1 MMMKKEPVRVL
12 QLNIG
17 QVFGGVSSM
26 LLNIYRE
33 IDHQVIQF
41 DFLAPRKSSFA
52 MYRQEIESSGG
63 KIIELNT
70 KGFFLKRKIEFWRK
84 LYQLIKKED
93 YQIIHCNSGS
103 IFFNLQVAAIS
114 KLSGAKKIIIHS
126 HNAGNDKKW
135 KIWMG
140 NLVKWLFPYT
150 ATDYFA
156 CARKAGSFMFTK
168 KTIDSSHYR
177 IINNGV
183 DTEKFRF
190 NASDRQKIRAELQ
203 LSKDQKTLLHVGRFV
218 HQKNHQQLIKIFA
231 GFLKKE
237 PKAVLLLVGEG
248 ELEPEIKKQV
258 NALGIMEHV
267 RFLGVRKDIPQ
278 LMSASDLFLL
288 PSHYE
293 GLPVVGVEAQ
303 ANGLP
308 CCFSSVITQE
318 IDLINGMNRFVD
330 LTSTETEWS
339 EALNH
344 VLTAKKSARERYAE
358 KIAEKGFSLTHVADE
373 LTQFYISED

>member
-1 MMMKKEPVRVL
+1 MKKEPVRVL

-33 IDHQVIQF
+33 IDHQKIQF

-52 MYRQEIESSGG
+52 MYRQEIESNGG

-70 KGFFLKRKIEFWRK
+70 KGFFLKRKIEFWKK
-84 LYQLIKKED
+84 LYQLIKKEN

-103 IFFNLQVAAIS
+103 VFFNLQVAVIS
-114 KLSGAKKIIIHS
+114 KISGAKKIIIHS

-135 KIWMG
+135 KVWLG
-140 NLVKWLFPYT
+140 NLFKWLFSYT
-150 ATDYFA
+150 ATDFFA
-156 CARKAGSFMFTK
+156 CARKAGSFMFNK
-168 KTIDSSHYR
+168 KIISSSHYR

-190 NASDRQKIRAELQ
+190 NASYRQKIRAELQ
-203 LSKDQKTLLHVGRFV
+203 LSKGQKVLLHVGRFV
-218 HQKNHQQLIKIFA
+218 HQKNHHQLIKIFA
-231 GFLKKE
+231 EFLKEE

-248 ELEPEIKKQV
+248 ELEEEIRKQV
-258 NALGIMEHV
+258 HALKIAENV

-308 CCFSSVITQE
+308 CCFSSVITKE
-318 IDLINGMNRFVD
+318 VDLIEGMNQFVD
-330 LTSTETEWS
+330 LTHTEKEWANALK
-339 EALNH
+339 EALA
-344 VLTAKKSARERYAE
+344 VKKAGREQSAEN
-358 KIAEKGFSLTHVADE
+358 IAEKGFSLAHIANG